1 MGEVREMEVN
11 MSGEWRVHGKR
22 KQKRQEG
29 QGNGVAENYSNSN
42 SVIKGPVLIA

>member
-1 MGEVREMEVN
+1 MEVN

-42 SVIKGPVLIA
+42 SDKRTGFNCVV